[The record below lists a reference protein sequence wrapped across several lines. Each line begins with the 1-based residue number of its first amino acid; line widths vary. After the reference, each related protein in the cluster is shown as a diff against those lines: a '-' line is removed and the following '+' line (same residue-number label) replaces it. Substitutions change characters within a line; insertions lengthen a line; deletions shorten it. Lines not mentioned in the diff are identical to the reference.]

1 MLLQLKY
8 MTNDQYNM
16 FNRNNSC
23 NWFLAFLQYLS
34 YSLLKLERKIYSTKK
49 QIFIFFL
56 VCWNWIYHRFK
67 MMYKC
72 IIRFQDLCKL
82 NMLLYLLWKIADSN
96 KYEYDICMKGWV
108 KWGLKRTREDYQ
120 KGHIWRHRFLRCD
133 RYYVSNYEIR
143 NKSTSELLK
152 YQ

>member
-1 MLLQLKY
+1 
-8 MTNDQYNM
+8 
-16 FNRNNSC
+16 
-23 NWFLAFLQYLS
+23 
-34 YSLLKLERKIYSTKK
+34 
-49 QIFIFFL
+49 
-56 VCWNWIYHRFK
+56 
-67 MMYKC
+67 
-72 IIRFQDLCKL
+72 
-82 NMLLYLLWKIADSN
+82 MLLYLLWKIADSN

-152 YQ
+152 YQYFDTWRIRYYANAITLAYYIHMLMIFLDNLLMQKRFIVNNDLPLTNHIVVMSKIFVA